1 VIVAT
6 RRIVKKTASV
16 LAGATVRRVA
26 RRWLVKYVSTSR
38 NPRNVRLARVR
49 VEKYLEPFLGRT
61 RLDRVTGDRLREYR
75 LWLERPAAG
84 ISQQTV
90 VHVLSD
96 ARCLMAWAVSE
107 GLLKRNP
114 FPRRLLPRIQ
124 ERPPD
129 RLTDAEVDTLL
140 QIQEPFRYVLLL
152 GLSTGLRW
160 GELVQACAEHV
171 VGIDSQ
177 LYLTVGAGV
186 PGTKSRRLR
195 RVPISRD
202 LVRDRSGR
210 LVPFHDASVFARSVR
225 RRTGIQRFHV
235 HMLRHTFASRWLE
248 AGGSL
253 PALQQ
258 ILGHKSIETTQRYA
272 RLSDAAVHEEM
283 RRLGLA

>member
-1 VIVAT
+1 MADSS
-6 RRIVKKTASV
+6 RPSS
-16 LAGATVRRVA
+16 ATVRQVA

-38 NPRNVRLARVR
+38 NSRNVRLAQVR

-61 RLDRVTGDRLREYR
+61 RLDQITGDRLREYR
-75 LWLERPAAG
+75 LWLERPETR

-96 ARCLMAWAVSE
+96 ARCFLTWAASE
-107 GLLKRNP
+107 GLLERNP
-114 FPRRLLPRIQ
+114 FPRRLMPRIQ

-129 RLTDAEVDTLL
+129 RLSDAEVDTLL
-140 QIQEPFRYVLLL
+140 QIEEPFRSVLRL

-171 VGIDSQ
+171 VRIDAQ
-177 LYLTVGAGV
+177 LYLTVGAG
-186 PGTKSRRLR
+186 PRGTKSRRIR
-195 RVPISRD
+195 RVPIAPEN
-202 LVRDRSGR
+202 VRGRTGR

-225 RRTGIQRFHV
+225 RRTGLQRFHV
-235 HMLRHTFASRWLE
+235 HMLRHTFASKFLE

-272 RLSDAAVHEEM
+272 RLSDAAVHHEM
-283 RRLGLA
+283 RRLGLV